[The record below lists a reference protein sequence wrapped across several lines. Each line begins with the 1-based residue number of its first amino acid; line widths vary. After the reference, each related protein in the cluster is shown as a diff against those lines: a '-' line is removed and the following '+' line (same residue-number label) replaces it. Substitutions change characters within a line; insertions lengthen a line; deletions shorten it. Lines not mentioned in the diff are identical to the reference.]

1 LVTVDKFCTR
11 AYTAVGGKLT
21 VHDWKQVFDPAF
33 GVVVAKSRCGR
44 IVDRRV
50 LIQVVTSQPICRR
63 CEQLRAAE
71 HKATEET
78 DATGVSED
86 KKRRRRSPN
95 SVAAAHIEPK
105 QLAKQPTDL

>member
-1 LVTVDKFCTR
+1 LVTVDKFCIR
-11 AYTAVGGKLT
+11 AYTALGGKLT

-71 HKATEET
+71 QKATEET
-78 DATGVSED
+78 DATGVSEE
-86 KKRRRRSPN
+86 KKRRRSSQN
-95 SVAAAHIEPK
+95 SVAAACIEPK
-105 QLAKQPTDL
+105 QLVKQSTDL